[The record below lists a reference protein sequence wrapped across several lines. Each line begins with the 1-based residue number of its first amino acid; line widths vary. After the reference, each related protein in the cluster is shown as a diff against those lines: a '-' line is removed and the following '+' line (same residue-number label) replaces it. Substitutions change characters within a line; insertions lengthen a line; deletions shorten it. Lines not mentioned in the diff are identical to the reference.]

1 MHKLIGLALI
11 KEYILENSPI
21 LVGDFTA
28 CEIPVSSLFP
38 GVTHIC
44 NYVLKPKDR
53 TLKGRILAVFDLR
66 EAELRLLESTT
77 GSHRIY

>member
-21 LVGDFTA
+21 LVGVFTA

-38 GVTHIC
+38 GVTR
-44 NYVLKPKDR
+44 NLYVFTSKTEP
-53 TLKGRILAVFDLR
+53 
-66 EAELRLLESTT
+66 
-77 GSHRIY
+77 